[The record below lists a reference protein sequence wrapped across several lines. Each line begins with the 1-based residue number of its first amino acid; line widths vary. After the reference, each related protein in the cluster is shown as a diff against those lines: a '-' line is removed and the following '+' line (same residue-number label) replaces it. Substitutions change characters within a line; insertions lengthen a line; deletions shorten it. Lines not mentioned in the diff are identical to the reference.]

1 MCRAEA
7 AAARANGTASRAR
20 AIASSSTAAVRAAAT
35 AMTLLSARRKT
46 STCTTRRLRADRAL
60 SFALNVDAAGGSCTL
75 FQTFDSISILPV
87 YIYDTLFF
95 LSLRLLR
102 LVTTIYAHW
111 IERRYYRWL
120 LLEVGWVEE
129 DGGSRLMRCG
139 EGTSCRT
146 LFSDD
151 ESMIRM
157 TRA

>member
-1 MCRAEA
+1 M
-7 AAARANGTASRAR
+7 
-20 AIASSSTAAVRAAAT
+20 I
-35 AMTLLSARRKT
+35 
-46 STCTTRRLRADRAL
+46 
-60 SFALNVDAAGGSCTL
+60 
-75 FQTFDSISILPV
+75 
-87 YIYDTLFF
+87 LFF
-95 LSLRLLR
+95 FPFFSI
-102 LVTTIYAHW
+102 VTTCHDYIYAHW